1 MKRDFRTTAVGK
13 NLRRGKGEN
22 CTKNGEKS
30 HLFFWVAASLYAGQK
45 KFNEWGGGSDRD
57 AQYIPLLIYKGKRR
71 IA

>member
-45 KFNEWGGGSDRD
+45 NLMSGVGGV
-57 AQYIPLLIYKGKRR
+57 IEMHNIYPC
-71 IA
+71 